1 MHTPI
6 ISYIRKEYINN
17 KCTHQWYLILEKNTS
32 TTNAHTNDILYQKRI
47 HEQQMHTPMISYI
60 RKEYI
65 NNKCTHQWYLIL
77 EKNTSTT
84 NAHTN
89 DILY

>member
-1 MHTPI
+1 
-6 ISYIRKEYINN
+6 
-17 KCTHQWYLILEKNTS
+17 
-32 TTNAHTNDILYQKRI
+32 
-47 HEQQMHTPMISYI
+47 MHTPMISYI

-89 DILY
+89 DITPMISYIRKEYIFEQQQMHAHTNDILY

>member
-1 MHTPI
+1 MHTPM
-6 ISYIRKEYINN
+6 ISYIRKEYN
-17 KCTHQWYLILEKNTS
+17 Q
-32 TTNAHTNDILYQKRI
+32 
-47 HEQQMHTPMISYI
+47 QQMHTPMISYI